1 MKIFALSWQCRRKW
15 RRRVKSVGL
24 AAPQTSV
31 RPVELLTIL
40 LLVSQS
46 SLDTSRDAALTGGQ
60 LEILGG
66 EAKYSW
72 ALMLHS
78 SGKWRISAILSGS
91 TGRTLPPCCIPKPDL
106 WSLSRLFCKR
116 VLDQVTVTTVGSGL
130 LFVASPME
138 CGNTFPNYYKKY
150 EL

>member
-1 MKIFALSWQCRRKW
+1 MAVLGLYPHEDICTKLAVSPEVETS
-15 RRRVKSVGL
+15 VKSVVL

-46 SLDTSRDAALTGGQ
+46 SLDTSRTALTGGQ

-106 WSLSRLFCKR
+106 
-116 VLDQVTVTTVGSGL
+116 
-130 LFVASPME
+130 
-138 CGNTFPNYYKKY
+138 
-150 EL
+150 